1 MSDGCICC
9 TLREDLMR
17 EVASPPEGR
26 FDAPLINST
35 GASTPCPIPFRP
47 GAHGHLAPF
56 SRGAIDGEMYTS
68 APFAGPIPPASPGAP
83 AWA

>member
-1 MSDGCICC
+1 MSDGWICC

-35 GASTPCPIPFRP
+35 GAGTPLPDPF
-47 GAHGHLAPF
+47 
-56 SRGAIDGEMYTS
+56 
-68 APFAGPIPPASPGAP
+68 P
-83 AWA
+83 AWSAWTSCALLPRCH